1 MKVEEKILERFDQL
15 IDFGRRVLSTKI
27 YNPYGDDE
35 VDQELAM
42 HWLSSSENL
51 IERVFGSNCVHLKK
65 IENTVGS
72 HTYLTYSPSVRV
84 LGILKSAKDDYEY
97 SMLIDLKT
105 IIEAEIFD
113 EFLEQAEHLLNSG
126 YFQPAA
132 VIAGCVLEDTLRK
145 MCIRSEIEIAERPKL
160 DKMNADLSKCGVYN
174 KLNQKQITAWADLRN
189 KAAHGHWDDFNQDDV
204 RMFIQGLRLFM
215 LNNFD

>member
-1 MKVEEKILERFDQL
+1 MKVEEKILERFDLL
-15 IDFGRRVLSTKI
+15 IDFGRRVLSTKT
-27 YNPYGDDE
+27 YNEYGDDE

-42 HWLSSSENL
+42 NWLSSSENL

-65 IENTVGS
+65 IENTIGS
-72 HTYLTYSPSVRV
+72 HSYLTYSPSVRV

-132 VIAGCVLEDTLRK
+132 VITGCVLEDTLRK
-145 MCIRSEIEIAERPKL
+145 MCIRYEIEMSERPKL

-174 KLNQKQITAWADLRN
+174 KLTQKQITAWADLRN